1 MNEKLENELKQW
13 EENYKKEEQKLLE
26 EFPLIENT
34 LSNQHPVNKLQKE
47 YMNKK
52 LEILKKYNT
61 QK

>member
-13 EENYKKEEQKLLE
+13 EEDYKKEEQKLLE

-34 LSNQHPVNKLQKE
+34 LSNQHPINKLQQE

-61 QK
+61 QD